1 MSNMHQWTVRISQ
14 GRGEGRQIKYAKK
27 ADSQMIKVSDSMTNS
42 VSIDLLE
49 RDYGTRMAVDS
60 LDNEGEG

>member
-14 GRGEGRQIKYAKK
+14 GREEGRQIKYAKK
-27 ADSQMIKVSDSMTNS
+27 ADSQIIKVSDSITNS

-49 RDYGTRMAVDS
+49 RYYGTIMAVDS
-60 LDNEGEG
+60 LYNEGEG